1 MNKKFGLII
10 FGCAS
15 IIAGP
20 KISIQLDAKNHYI
33 MTEYEGS
40 PNPSYMKMTDQDYRL
55 VVDLIFENINTEFI
69 DHLFHWGHTYERA
82 FKLGYEIMNLYTQN
96 GDDAALSILKTLIMR
111 DDGSV
116 WMKGKAL
123 LKDVP
128 FDGVKKGEWW
138 NAPSASA
145 VRRELIERYPEIAH
159 ITAEL
164 IPDGRG
170 PIHLLKD
177 YIVSCWNSC
186 SQTEYARLE
195 DKKST

>member
-1 MNKKFGLII
+1 MIKRYGLII
-10 FGCAS
+10 FGCIS

-40 PNPSYMKMTDQDYRL
+40 PNPAYMKMSDKDYRL
-55 VVDLIFENINTEFI
+55 VVDLIFGNINDRFRR
-69 DHLFHWGHTYERA
+69 HLFLRDEYDRSL
-82 FKLGYEIMNLYTQN
+82 KLAIHIMNLYTQN
-96 GDDAALSILKTLIMR
+96 GDDIALSILRTLIKR
-111 DDGSV
+111 DHASV
-116 WMKGKAL
+116 WMKGENL

-128 FDGVKKGEWW
+128 FRGVKDAEDW
-138 NAPSASA
+138 NPPSASA

-170 PIHLLKD
+170 PINLLKD
-177 YIVSCWNSC
+177 YIGSCWNSC
-186 SQTEYARLE
+186 SQTEYIRLE
-195 DKKST
+195 DKKSA

>member
-1 MNKKFGLII
+1 MNKKLWLI

-15 IIAGP
+15 MIAGP
-20 KISIQLDAKNHYI
+20 KISVGFDKSLHYI

-40 PNPSYMKMTDQDYRL
+40 PNPAYMKMSDQDYRL
-55 VVDLIFENINTEFI
+55 VVDLIFRNIDGDFI
-69 DHLFHWGHTYERA
+69 DHLFHWGNTYQRA
-82 FKLGYEIMNLYTQN
+82 FKLGFEIMNLYTQN
-96 GDDAALSILKTLIMR
+96 GDDIALSILKTLIKR
-111 DDGSV
+111 DHATV
-116 WMKGKAL
+116 WMKGDKL

-128 FDGVKKGEWW
+128 FDGVKKGDDW
-138 NAPSASA
+138 NARSASA

-177 YIVSCWNSC
+177 YIGSCWNSC
-186 SQTEYARLE
+186 SQTEYTRLE
-195 DKKST
+195 DKKSA

>member
-1 MNKKFGLII
+1 MNKKLLLI
-10 FGCAS
+10 FGCIS

-20 KISIQLDAKNHYI
+20 KISVGFDKSLHYI

-40 PNPSYMKMTDQDYRL
+40 PNPAYMKMSDRDYKL
-55 VVDLIFENINTEFI
+55 VVDLIFENMDSEFRR
-69 DHLFHWGHTYERA
+69 HLFLWDQYDRSL
-82 FKLGYEIMNLYTQN
+82 KLGLHILNLYTQN
-96 GDDAALSILKTLIMR
+96 GDDVALSILRTLIKR
-111 DDGSV
+111 DHASV
-116 WMKGKAL
+116 WMKGEKL

-128 FDGVKKGEWW
+128 FRGVKDSERW
-138 NAPSASA
+138 NARSASA

-177 YIVSCWNSC
+177 YIGSCWNSC
-186 SQTEYARLE
+186 SQTEYTRLE
-195 DKKST
+195 DKKSA

>member
-1 MNKKFGLII
+1 MIKRYGLII
-10 FGCAS
+10 FGCIS

-20 KISIQLDAKNHYI
+20 KISVGFDKSLHYI

-40 PNPSYMKMTDQDYRL
+40 PNPAYMKMSEQDYKL
-55 VVDLIFENINTEFI
+55 VVDLMFGNINGEFRR
-69 DHLFHWGHTYERA
+69 HLFHWDQHDRA
-82 FKLGYEIMNLYTQN
+82 LKLGIYILNLYTQN

-128 FDGVKKGEWW
+128 FNGVNKKERW

-145 VRRELIERYPEIAH
+145 VRRELTERYPEIAH
-159 ITAEL
+159 IIEEL

-177 YIVSCWNSC
+177 YIGSCWNSC
-186 SQTEYARLE
+186 SQTEYTRLE

>member
-1 MNKKFGLII
+1 MMKKLWLMI
-10 FGCAS
+10 FGFTS

-20 KISIQLDAKNHYI
+20 KISIQLDKSNHYI

-40 PNPSYMKMTDQDYRL
+40 PNPSYMKMSDQDYKL
-55 VVDLIFENINTEFI
+55 VVDLIFRNIDGDFI
-69 DHLFHWGHTYERA
+69 DHLFHWGRTYERA

-96 GDDAALSILKTLIMR
+96 GDDIALSILKTLIMR
-111 DDGSV
+111 DKASV
-116 WMKGKAL
+116 WMKGEKL

-128 FDGVKKGEWW
+128 FNGVNKKERW

-159 ITAEL
+159 IIEEL

-170 PIHLLKD
+170 PINLLKD

-186 SQTEYARLE
+186 SQTEYTRLE

>member
-1 MNKKFGLII
+1 MIKKFGLMI
-10 FGCAS
+10 FVCMS

-20 KISIQLDAKNHYI
+20 KISIHMDESFHYI

-40 PNPSYMKMTDQDYRL
+40 ANPAYMKMSNQDYRL
-55 VVDLIFENINTEFI
+55 VVDLIFDNIEPEFRR
-69 DHLFHWGHTYERA
+69 HLFHWDQYKRSL
-82 FKLGYEIMNLYTQN
+82 KLAIHIMNLYTQN
-96 GDDAALSILKTLIMR
+96 GDDIALSILKTLIMR
-111 DDGSV
+111 DKASV
-116 WMKGKAL
+116 WMKGEKL

-128 FDGVKKGEWW
+128 FDGVKDAEWW
-138 NAPSASA
+138 NPRSASA

-177 YIVSCWNSC
+177 YIGSCWNSC
-186 SQTEYARLE
+186 SQTEYTRLE
-195 DKKST
+195 DKKSA

>member
-1 MNKKFGLII
+1 MNKKFGLIM
-10 FGCAS
+10 FGYIS

-20 KISIQLDAKNHYI
+20 KISIHMDESFHYI
-33 MTEYEGS
+33 MTAYEGS
-40 PNPSYMKMTDQDYRL
+40 PNPSYMKMSDKDYRL
-55 VVDLIFENINTEFI
+55 VVDLIFGNMDTEFRR
-69 DHLFHWGHTYERA
+69 HLFLWDQYKRSL
-82 FKLGYEIMNLYTQN
+82 KLAIHIMNLYTQN
-96 GDDAALSILKTLIMR
+96 GDDAALSILKTLIKR
-111 DDGSV
+111 DHATV
-116 WMKGKAL
+116 WMKGDKL

-138 NAPSASA
+138 NPPSASA

-177 YIVSCWNSC
+177 YIGSCWNSWN
-186 SQTEYARLE
+186 QTEYARL
-195 DKKST
+195 DNKKSA